1 MTNSKLMRAIMRT
14 VLGPRATPRKCPLSR
29 AKIVD
34 ALKFIWPEH
43 DVNIGISDAIASGLV
58 TVRPKSAATVNRV
71 DRAYV
76 YECPWWAWRVLGD
89 AELEHKMGRQWTPT
103 SGCACGACQAARAE
117 GCRLD
122 VFVTIDPPAQ
132 AAQAGASA

>member
-14 VLGPRATPRKCPLSR
+14 VLGPRSTPRKCPLSR

-34 ALKFIWPEH
+34 ALKFIFPEH
-43 DVNIGISDAIASGLV
+43 DINIGISDAAASGLV
-58 TVRPKSAATVNRV
+58 TVRPKSIATVNRA

-76 YECPWWAWRVLGD
+76 YECPWWAWRVLND
-89 AELEHKMGRQWTPT
+89 AELEHKVGRQWTPT
-103 SGCACGACQAARAE
+103 SGCACGACQVARAD

-122 VFVTIDPPAQ
+122 LFVTIDGTDRSPE
-132 AAQAGASA
+132 AGVSA

>member
-14 VLGPRATPRKCPLSR
+14 VLGPRSTPRKCPLSR

-34 ALKFIWPEH
+34 ALKFIFPQR
-43 DVNIGISDAIASGLV
+43 DVNTGISDAIASGLV
-58 TVRPKSAATVNRV
+58 TVRPKSPATVNRA

-89 AELEHKMGRQWTPT
+89 AELEHKTGRQWTPT
-103 SGCACGACQAARAE
+103 SGCACGACQAARAD

-122 VFVTIDPPAQ
+122 VFVAFDPPKVAPTV
-132 AAQAGASA
+132 GASA